1 MKRAG
6 TTPLLDWERLIWSG
20 HAGPWVGFSHQGE
33 RYIVTDFRVVAL
45 DRAGQ
50 PRRELALQDVTRVEL
65 TESIVQ
71 RVRGRSSII
80 IGSRRPSDEPLT
92 LRDVRQGPQL
102 ALVLQ
107 LLMTEAFQN
116 ELNDGFLSS
125 ALGKQSSNLFGPNRG
140 LVFAL
145 AVLVLIVA
153 SLIRQGLPGV
163 HPPVIAS
170 MAGAPRPVDPT
181 DRAAVMRLMEQDVMV
196 FARQSLGPLKGGA
209 DRITC
214 ATCHGRD
221 GAARDWKMPGVQSL
235 PEPEIR
241 AAGLELY
248 SSSVDAQVR
257 NAIYGYLAE
266 EDNQGKAAYMR
277 GVVMPG
283 MAKLLGR
290 PAYDFTQSYDYNR
303 SRGALGCYHCHEVT
317 TNPRARDH

>member
-1 MKRAG
+1 M
-6 TTPLLDWERLIWSG
+6 
-20 HAGPWVGFSHQGE
+20 
-33 RYIVTDFRVVAL
+33 
-45 DRAGQ
+45 
-50 PRRELALQDVTRVEL
+50 
-65 TESIVQ
+65 TESF
-71 RVRGRSSII
+71 R
-80 IGSRRPSDEPLT
+80 
-92 LRDVRQGPQL
+92 
-102 ALVLQ
+102 
-107 LLMTEAFQN
+107 N
-116 ELNDGFLSS
+116 ELDDAFLSS
-125 ALGKQSSNLFGPNRG
+125 ALGKHSADPFGPNRG

-153 SLIRQGLPGV
+153 SLIRQSLPGT

-170 MAGAPRPVDPT
+170 VTGGARPVGPS
-181 DRAAVMRLMEQDVMV
+181 DRAAMMRLMEQDVMV
-196 FARQSLGPLKGGA
+196 FARQTLGPLKGGA

-221 GAARDWKMPGVQSL
+221 AAARDWKMPGVQAL

-248 SSSVDAQVR
+248 SSSVDAQIR

-283 MAKLLGR
+283 MARLLGR
-290 PAYDFTQSYDYNR
+290 PGYDFTQSYDYNR

-317 TNPRARDH
+317 TNPSPRDH